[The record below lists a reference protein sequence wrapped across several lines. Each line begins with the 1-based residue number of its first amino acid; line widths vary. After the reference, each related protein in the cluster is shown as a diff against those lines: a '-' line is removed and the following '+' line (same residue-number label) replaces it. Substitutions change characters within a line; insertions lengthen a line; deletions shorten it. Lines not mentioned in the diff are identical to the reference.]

1 METYSITK
9 TIIHPQCGAP
19 MEFHRITRVE
29 VDMSS
34 NNTYVVFSSFYNEA
48 AFTNGSMPMSV
59 TSVHLIGSKLL
70 TEQGLVQAVIDNP
83 DNELSGGE
91 VDINEIPE
99 GIEDEPG
106 MP

>member
-9 TIIHPQCGAP
+9 TITHPQWGAP

-29 VDMSS
+29 VDIES

-48 AFTNGSMPMSV
+48 AFTNGSMAMSV
-59 TSVHLIGSKLL
+59 TSVHLTSSKLL
-70 TEQGLVQAVIDNP
+70 TEQELVQAVIDSP
-83 DNELSGGE
+83 DNELSGGT

-99 GIEDEPG
+99 EVEPEL
-106 MP
+106 P

>member
-9 TIIHPQCGAP
+9 TITHPQWGAP

-29 VDMSS
+29 VDMGS

-48 AFTNGSMPMSV
+48 AFTDGSMPMSV
-59 TSVHLIGSKLL
+59 TSVRLASSKLL
-70 TEQGLVQAVIDNP
+70 TEQGLVQAVIDSP

-99 GIEDEPG
+99 AVEPEL
-106 MP
+106 P